1 MESRV
6 FFVSVS
12 ESDSLSVVQDKLLRL
27 LNQSN
32 LFDFIQPS
40 DSVAVKLHF
49 GEEGNTGFVRPAYLK
64 VVCTK
69 VKERGAAPFLSD
81 TNTLY
86 RGSRASSG
94 DHLKLAY
101 KHGFTPKVTG
111 AEVIIPDDTD
121 ITNTQEIDI
130 NQRFI
135 KRAHVLSAYI
145 KAQALIGVAHFKGH
159 MMTGFGGALKNIGM
173 GCATRQGKL
182 EQHSDIAPIIY
193 LNNCLGCA
201 ACALVC
207 LPKAISIKNKKAS
220 INGAMCTGCASCI
233 AACQHNAID
242 IHWVSGKDTIQEKLV
257 EYAKAILDSK
267 KKKRAFIN
275 FCLKITK
282 ECDCLAKDDPRIV
295 PDIGIFASLDPVAI
309 DKACLDMVNEKA
321 DRDIFRKLHAN
332 VNGLKHL
339 EYAQTIGLGSLKYD
353 LLSV

>member
-1 MESRV
+1 MKSRV
-6 FFVSVS
+6 FFIPVS
-12 ESDSLSVVQDKLLRL
+12 ESDPIPVAQDKLRCL

-32 LFDFIQPS
+32 LLDFLKPL

-49 GEEGNTGFVRPAYLK
+49 GEEGNTGFVKPEYLK
-64 VVCTK
+64 VVCTR
-69 VKERGAAPFLSD
+69 VKEKQATPFLSD
-81 TNTLY
+81 SNTLY
-86 RGSRASSG
+86 RGSRTNSN

-101 KHGFTPKVTG
+101 RHGFTSKETG
-111 AEVIIPDDTD
+111 AEVIIPDDTE
-121 ITNTQEIDI
+121 ITNNQEINI

-135 KRAHVLSAYI
+135 KQAHVLSVFI

-193 LNNCLGCA
+193 LNSCVGCG
-201 ACALVC
+201 ACAQVC
-207 LPKAISIKNKKAS
+207 LAKAISIKNKKAI
-220 INGAMCTGCASCI
+220 INNAGCIGCASCI
-233 AACQHNAID
+233 AACHNNAID
-242 IHWVSGKDTIQEKLV
+242 VQWVSGKDTIQNKLI

-282 ECDCLAKDDPRIV
+282 ECDCLAKDDPRII
-295 PDIGIFASLDPVAI
+295 PDLGIFVSVDPVAI

-321 DRDIFRKLHAN
+321 ARDIFRELHPN
-332 VNGLKHL
+332 VDGLRQL
-339 EYAQTIGLGSLKYD
+339 EYAQDLGLGRLKYD
-353 LLSV
+353 LVLV